1 MTDKIHAQTLKLL
14 DELRAIR
21 AQSSSPSDAMSAMKV
36 PLDAL
41 LEMYPDVHAA
51 VHGKPAVEHKAT
63 EHKADKPADKPVA
76 EAKADKPADV
86 APAAPAKPAAGAF
99 HFSGEATP
107 SAKPP
112 A

>member
-1 MTDKIHAQTLKLL
+1 MVDEIHALTLKLL
-14 DELRAIR
+14 DELKAIR
-21 AQSSSPSDAMSAMKV
+21 AQSSSPSDAMAAMKV

-51 VHGKPAVEHKAT
+51 VHGKPAVEAKADT
-63 EHKADKPADKPVA
+63 KADKPADKPAV
-76 EAKADKPADV
+76 EVKAA
-86 APAAPAKPAAGAF
+86 APAAPAKPPPGGTAGAF

-107 SAKPP
+107 AKPP

>member
-1 MTDKIHAQTLKLL
+1 MVDEIHALTLKLL
-14 DELRAIR
+14 DEVRAIR
-21 AQSSSPSDAMSAMKV
+21 AVSSSPSDAMAAMKV

-51 VHGKPAVEHKAT
+51 VHGKPAVEA
-63 EHKADKPADKPVA
+63 KADKPADKPVV
-76 EAKADKPADV
+76 EAKADKPA
-86 APAAPAKPAAGAF
+86 APAKPPGGTAGAF

-107 SAKPP
+107 AKPP

>member
-1 MTDKIHAQTLKLL
+1 MVDEIHALTLKLL

-21 AQSSSPSDAMSAMKV
+21 AQSSSPSDAMTAMKV

-41 LEMYPDVHAA
+41 MELYPDVHAA
-51 VHGKPAVEHKAT
+51 VHGKPAVEAKADA
-63 EHKADKPADKPVA
+63 KADKPADKPAV
-76 EAKADKPADV
+76 EAKADKPAAA
-86 APAAPAKPAAGAF
+86 APAAPPKPSSGAF

-107 SAKPP
+107 DKPP

>member
-1 MTDKIHAQTLKLL
+1 MTDKIHECTLKLL
-14 DELRAIR
+14 DELKAIR
-21 AQSSSPSDAMSAMKV
+21 AQSSSPSDAMAAMKV

-51 VHGKPAVEHKAT
+51 VHGKPAVEAKADA
-63 EHKADKPADKPVA
+63 KADKPADKPA
-76 EAKADKPADV
+76 AAAPA
-86 APAAPAKPAAGAF
+86 AAPAKPPGPAAGAF

-107 SAKPP
+107 DKPP

>member
-1 MTDKIHAQTLKLL
+1 MVDEIHALTLKLL

-21 AQSSSPSDAMSAMKV
+21 AVSSSPSDAMSAMKV

-51 VHGKPAVEHKAT
+51 VHGKPAVEAKADA
-63 EHKADKPADKPVA
+63 KADKPVV
-76 EAKADKPADV
+76 EAKADKPAAA
-86 APAAPAKPAAGAF
+86 APAAPAKPPGPAAGAF

-107 SAKPP
+107 AKPP